1 MIINLRVEILKNTIQ
16 YCTSPCKLLMPPYRI
31 MDNLTFDGD
40 LEHTLVLSLVE
51 EIEVAATIIIVF
63 LVRYFAI

>member
-1 MIINLRVEILKNTIQ
+1 
-16 YCTSPCKLLMPPYRI
+16 MPPYRI
-31 MDNLTFDGD
+31 MDNLTLDGD